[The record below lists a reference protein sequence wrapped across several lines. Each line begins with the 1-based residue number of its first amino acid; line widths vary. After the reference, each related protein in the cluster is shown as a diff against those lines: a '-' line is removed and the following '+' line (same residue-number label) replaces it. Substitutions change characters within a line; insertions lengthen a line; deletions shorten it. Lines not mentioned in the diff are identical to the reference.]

1 MQSRPGADMPS
12 YANLEDRVIRVF
24 ISSTFSDMGAERDVL
39 VKSVFPRLAAV
50 AAKRDVTVV
59 PLDLRWGI
67 TDDMARSGR
76 VIETCLNEIVH
87 SRPFFLGLVGNR
99 YGSCLAAEEVGKN
112 RGLLERYS
120 WLERDML
127 DGRSITEIEIQY
139 GVLSNPDEI
148 DAFFYIREG
157 GDPSSCDNP
166 EKLSLLKQS
175 IRDNGRYPVDSYAS
189 AEELGAKVEAAF
201 LRVLDSHFPD
211 EPQTELM
218 RERRSQRA
226 FLRSRLSAYIRN
238 DEAHDAL
245 DRFMAGDDRN
255 FVITGPSG
263 MGKSAL
269 LANWL
274 EEHRGDI
281 GRRTIYHFVGNG
293 GLEGDYRSIARRL
306 CDEVRDLYGLPQL
319 SGAQAKG
326 DKKPWEELSSLYAEI
341 SGREPLLVVLDGIN
355 QLHDED
361 NAKLLLWLAVPGR
374 NVKYIFS
381 TLDDDRTMEVFR
393 SRGYEEYTLQPLSA
407 ARRTKLV
414 ADYLMLY
421 GKRLTDSQ
429 VERIVGDPQSQN
441 TLVLRVLLDELV
453 SFSSHERLDGHIDY
467 YLSADSIDEF
477 FRRVLRRIEDD
488 LGEATVRRL
497 LSLITFSQ
505 AGLSETELMALSGL
519 DSYRWSLFLAHFR
532 GYLTV
537 KGGLLTFSHRYMT
550 QACLTKYAAEEHDT
564 RLLIAER
571 FAANDTPRAWSEL
584 AYQYFMLYDCPRL
597 YRHLLRLD
605 VFDLLYKKDE
615 YQLGRY
621 WQLLLNT
628 DEERFTPDEY
638 LNAPGVA
645 DASRADYFNNLSLF
659 FSQIVVRLELSLSLA
674 QASLS
679 IRKEISGENNSDT
692 AMAYNNIG
700 GAYDALGDY
709 DRSLDYHNKAL
720 TIQQRVL
727 GDGHPDTADSY
738 NNIGA
743 AYSYMGEY
751 VKALECYDNALAIYQ
766 KAFGYKHADTA
777 RCYNNIGAA
786 YDSLGQY
793 DEAHEYHNKSLAIR
807 QEVLGEDHPETADSY
822 NNIGDTYRLL
832 GRHDKALE
840 YHNKSLV
847 IRQKVLGNKHP
858 DTAVS
863 YNGIGGA
870 YFYMGEYGTAL
881 EYYNK
886 ALIIRQ
892 KVLGEEHPDT
902 ATSYSNIG
910 NIYTVLGDYDKA
922 LEYYGK
928 ALTIR
933 QKVLGEEHPDTAL
946 SYNNIGLV
954 YCKLDDYD
962 KSLEYYNKAL
972 TIKQKILGEEH
983 PDTAISYNDIGLVYA
998 DLGEYSLALEYFNKS
1013 LAIRQEL
1020 LGEEHP
1026 FTATSFNNIGYVYN
1040 ALGEYEKALEY
1051 FNKSL
1056 SIRQKVLGEEH
1067 PDTAM
1072 SYNNMGSVYADLGDY
1087 DKSLEYYNK
1096 ALSIRQKVLGEE
1108 HPDTAMSY
1116 NNMGSV
1122 YDDLGDYDKALE
1134 YYDKALSIRQKVLGE
1149 EHPDTAT
1156 SYNNIGYVYSELGD
1170 YDKSLE
1176 YYDKALSIYR
1186 KVLGNEHP
1194 DTIKV
1199 RDNIN
1204 QAREKMQSS
1213 KKG

>member
-87 SRPFFLGLVGNR
+87 SRPFFLGLMGNR

-139 GVLSNPDEI
+139 GVLRNPDEI
-148 DAFFYIREG
+148 DAFFYIREGG

-274 EEHRGDI
+274 EEHRGDT

-319 SGAQAKG
+319 SGAQAMD
-326 DKKPWEELSSLYAEI
+326 DKKPEEELSRLYAEI

-361 NAKLLLWLAVPGR
+361 NAKLLLWLAVPGP

-393 SRGYEEYTLQPLSA
+393 SRGYEEYTLQPLSS

-429 VERIVGDPQSQN
+429 VERIVGAPQSQN

-453 SFSSHERLDGHIDY
+453 SFSSHERLDGRIDY

-550 QACLTKYAAEEHDT
+550 QACLTKYAADEHDT
-564 RLLIAER
+564 RLLIADR
-571 FAANDTPRAWSEL
+571 FAGQDTPRTWSEL
-584 AYQYFMLYDCPRL
+584 AYQYYMLNDCPRL
-597 YRHLLRLD
+597 YRYLLRLD

-615 YQLGRY
+615 YQLSRY

-645 DASRADYFNNLSLF
+645 DASRAEIIDHLSLF
-659 FSQIVVRLELSLSLA
+659 FIQIVVITELALQLA
-674 QASLS
+674 DVLLS
-679 IRKEISGENNSDT
+679 ICIARYGEDDMHTADAYNTKGYIYLQLKEYTKAIEYLAKSLRLQQSLLGEIHIDTARTIGCIGLAYCYMEEYNNSLEYLNKALSIFQQLNGVECT
-692 AMAYNNIG
+692 EVGITYNNIG
-700 GAYDALGDY
+700 LVYSGLKDY
-709 DRSLDYHNKAL
+709 EN
-720 TIQQRVL
+720 
-727 GDGHPDTADSY
+727 
-738 NNIGA
+738 
-743 AYSYMGEY
+743 
-751 VKALECYDNALAIYQ
+751 
-766 KAFGYKHADTA
+766 
-777 RCYNNIGAA
+777 
-786 YDSLGQY
+786 
-793 DEAHEYHNKSLAIR
+793 
-807 QEVLGEDHPETADSY
+807 
-822 NNIGDTYRLL
+822 
-832 GRHDKALE
+832 
-840 YHNKSLV
+840 
-847 IRQKVLGNKHP
+847 
-858 DTAVS
+858 
-863 YNGIGGA
+863 
-870 YFYMGEYGTAL
+870 AL

-886 ALIIRQ
+886 ALAVLQLKLGIKHLEISTIYDNIGTIYSNLRKKESALEYYTKSIAIRQ
-892 KVLGEEHPDT
+892 KLLGETHFDI
-902 ATSYSNIG
+902 ALSFHNIG
-910 NIYTVLGDYDKA
+910 VLYSDIGEKEKA
-922 LEYYGK
+922 LEYHIK
-928 ALTIR
+928 SLAIR
-933 QKVLGEEHPDTAL
+933 RKLLGEFHLDIAR
-946 SYNNIGLV
+946 SCDNIGLV
-954 YCKLDDYD
+954 YSDLGEKERA
-962 KSLEYYNKAL
+962 LEYY
-972 TIKQKILGEEH
+972 T
-983 PDTAISYNDIGLVYA
+983 
-998 DLGEYSLALEYFNKS
+998 KS
-1013 LAIRQEL
+1013 LAIRQKL
-1020 LGEEHP
+1020 LGESHLE
-1026 FTATSFNNIGYVYN
+1026 TSWSCYKIGLIYFD
-1040 ALGEYEKALEY
+1040 LGDKEKALEY
-1051 FNKSL
+1051 HTKALAISKEIYGEDNTGVASL
-1056 SIRQKVLGEEH
+1056 YILIGTEYYGLGQDE
-1067 PDTAM
+1067 
-1072 SYNNMGSVYADLGDY
+1072 
-1087 DKSLEYYNK
+1087 KSLEYMTK
-1096 ALSIRQKVLGEE
+1096 AFRICQKI
-1108 HPDTAMSY
+1108 
-1116 NNMGSV
+1116 
-1122 YDDLGDYDKALE
+1122 LGD
-1134 YYDKALSIRQKVLGE
+1134 
-1149 EHPDTAT
+1149 
-1156 SYNNIGYVYSELGD
+1156 
-1170 YDKSLE
+1170 
-1176 YYDKALSIYR
+1176 
-1186 KVLGNEHP
+1186 EHP
-1194 DTIKV
+1194 DTITVKN
-1199 RDNIN
+1199 RIHKI
-1204 QAREKMQSS
+1204 QEEIISS
-1213 KKG
+1213 KKNNGFFRKIVSLFKRK

>member
-1 MQSRPGADMPS
+1 
-12 YANLEDRVIRVF
+12 F

-99 YGSCLAAEEVGKN
+99 YGSCLAAEEVGRN

-139 GVLSNPDEI
+139 GVLRNPDEI

-274 EEHRGDI
+274 EEHRGDT

-319 SGAQAKG
+319 SGAQAM
-326 DKKPWEELSSLYAEI
+326 DNKKPEEELSSLYAEI

-429 VERIVGDPQSQN
+429 VERIVGAPQSQN

-453 SFSSHERLDGHIDY
+453 SFSSHERLDGRIDY

-550 QACLTKYAAEEHDT
+550 QACLTKYAADEHDT
-564 RLLIAER
+564 RLLIADR
-571 FAANDTPRAWSEL
+571 FAGQDTPRTWSEL
-584 AYQYFMLYDCPRL
+584 AYQYYMLNDCPRL
-597 YRHLLRLD
+597 YRYLLRLD

-615 YQLGRY
+615 YQLSRY

-645 DASRADYFNNLSLF
+645 DASRA
-659 FSQIVVRLELSLSLA
+659 
-674 QASLS
+674 
-679 IRKEISGENNSDT
+679 
-692 AMAYNNIG
+692 
-700 GAYDALGDY
+700 
-709 DRSLDYHNKAL
+709 
-720 TIQQRVL
+720 
-727 GDGHPDTADSY
+727 
-738 NNIGA
+738 
-743 AYSYMGEY
+743 
-751 VKALECYDNALAIYQ
+751 
-766 KAFGYKHADTA
+766 
-777 RCYNNIGAA
+777 
-786 YDSLGQY
+786 
-793 DEAHEYHNKSLAIR
+793 
-807 QEVLGEDHPETADSY
+807 
-822 NNIGDTYRLL
+822 
-832 GRHDKALE
+832 
-840 YHNKSLV
+840 
-847 IRQKVLGNKHP
+847 
-858 DTAVS
+858 
-863 YNGIGGA
+863 
-870 YFYMGEYGTAL
+870 
-881 EYYNK
+881 
-886 ALIIRQ
+886 
-892 KVLGEEHPDT
+892 
-902 ATSYSNIG
+902 
-910 NIYTVLGDYDKA
+910 
-922 LEYYGK
+922 
-928 ALTIR
+928 
-933 QKVLGEEHPDTAL
+933 
-946 SYNNIGLV
+946 
-954 YCKLDDYD
+954 
-962 KSLEYYNKAL
+962 
-972 TIKQKILGEEH
+972 
-983 PDTAISYNDIGLVYA
+983 
-998 DLGEYSLALEYFNKS
+998 
-1013 LAIRQEL
+1013 
-1020 LGEEHP
+1020 
-1026 FTATSFNNIGYVYN
+1026 
-1040 ALGEYEKALEY
+1040 
-1051 FNKSL
+1051 
-1056 SIRQKVLGEEH
+1056 
-1067 PDTAM
+1067 
-1072 SYNNMGSVYADLGDY
+1072 
-1087 DKSLEYYNK
+1087 
-1096 ALSIRQKVLGEE
+1096 
-1108 HPDTAMSY
+1108 
-1116 NNMGSV
+1116 
-1122 YDDLGDYDKALE
+1122 
-1134 YYDKALSIRQKVLGE
+1134 
-1149 EHPDTAT
+1149 
-1156 SYNNIGYVYSELGD
+1156 
-1170 YDKSLE
+1170 
-1176 YYDKALSIYR
+1176 
-1186 KVLGNEHP
+1186 
-1194 DTIKV
+1194 
-1199 RDNIN
+1199 
-1204 QAREKMQSS
+1204 
-1213 KKG
+1213 

>member
-1 MQSRPGADMPS
+1 MQSRPGTDMPS

-306 CDEVRDLYGLPQL
+306 CDEVRELYGLPQQ
-319 SGAQAKG
+319 SGPQAMD
-326 DKKPWEELSSLYAEI
+326 DKKPEEELSRLYAEI

-361 NAKLLLWLAVPGR
+361 NAKLLLWLAVPGP

-393 SRGYEEYTLQPLSA
+393 SRGYEEYSLQPLSA

-453 SFSSHERLDGHIDY
+453 SFSSHERLDGRIDY

-584 AYQYFMLYDCPRL
+584 AYQYYMLNDCPRL

-605 VFDLLYKKDE
+605 VFDLLYEKDE

-621 WQLLLNT
+621 WQLLLDT
-628 DEERFTPDEY
+628 DEERFTPCEY

-645 DASRADYFNNLSLF
+645 DASRAEIIDHLSLF
-659 FSQIVVRLELSLSLA
+659 FIQIVVITELALQLA
-674 QASLS
+674 DVLLS
-679 IRKEISGENNSDT
+679 ICIARYGEDDMHTADAYNTKGYIYLQLKEYTKAIEYLAKSLRLQQSLLGEIHIDTARTIGCIGLAYCYMEEYNNSLEYLNKALSIFQQLNGVECT
-692 AMAYNNIG
+692 EVGITYNNIG
-700 GAYDALGDY
+700 LVYSGLKDY
-709 DRSLDYHNKAL
+709 EN
-720 TIQQRVL
+720 
-727 GDGHPDTADSY
+727 
-738 NNIGA
+738 
-743 AYSYMGEY
+743 
-751 VKALECYDNALAIYQ
+751 
-766 KAFGYKHADTA
+766 
-777 RCYNNIGAA
+777 
-786 YDSLGQY
+786 
-793 DEAHEYHNKSLAIR
+793 
-807 QEVLGEDHPETADSY
+807 
-822 NNIGDTYRLL
+822 
-832 GRHDKALE
+832 
-840 YHNKSLV
+840 
-847 IRQKVLGNKHP
+847 
-858 DTAVS
+858 
-863 YNGIGGA
+863 
-870 YFYMGEYGTAL
+870 AL

-886 ALIIRQ
+886 ALAVLQLKLGIKHLEISTIYDNIGTIYSNLRKKESALEYYTKSIAIRQ
-892 KVLGEEHPDT
+892 KLLGETHFDI
-902 ATSYSNIG
+902 ALSFHNIG
-910 NIYTVLGDYDKA
+910 VLYSDIGEKEKA
-922 LEYYGK
+922 LEYHIK
-928 ALTIR
+928 SLAIR
-933 QKVLGEEHPDTAL
+933 RKLLGEFHLDIAR
-946 SYNNIGLV
+946 SCDNIGLV
-954 YCKLDDYD
+954 YSDLGEKERA
-962 KSLEYYNKAL
+962 LEYY
-972 TIKQKILGEEH
+972 T
-983 PDTAISYNDIGLVYA
+983 
-998 DLGEYSLALEYFNKS
+998 KS
-1013 LAIRQEL
+1013 LAIRQKL
-1020 LGEEHP
+1020 LGESHLE
-1026 FTATSFNNIGYVYN
+1026 TSWSCYKIGLIYFD
-1040 ALGEYEKALEY
+1040 LGDKEKALEY
-1051 FNKSL
+1051 HTKALAISKEIYGEDNTGVASL
-1056 SIRQKVLGEEH
+1056 YILIGTEYYGLGQDE
-1067 PDTAM
+1067 
-1072 SYNNMGSVYADLGDY
+1072 
-1087 DKSLEYYNK
+1087 KSLEYMTK
-1096 ALSIRQKVLGEE
+1096 AFRICQKI
-1108 HPDTAMSY
+1108 
-1116 NNMGSV
+1116 
-1122 YDDLGDYDKALE
+1122 LGD
-1134 YYDKALSIRQKVLGE
+1134 
-1149 EHPDTAT
+1149 
-1156 SYNNIGYVYSELGD
+1156 
-1170 YDKSLE
+1170 
-1176 YYDKALSIYR
+1176 
-1186 KVLGNEHP
+1186 EHP
-1194 DTIKV
+1194 DTITVKN
-1199 RDNIN
+1199 RIHKI
-1204 QAREKMQSS
+1204 QEEIISS
-1213 KKG
+1213 KKNNGFFRKIVSLFKRK